1 MVLVDNTL
9 INQNLYTMK
18 KLLLLFSAALTM
30 LFTGCTQFDDT
41 RIWDAIDE
49 LEDLFDDLDNRV
61 EDLEEACEKMNT
73 NIEALQTLVA
83 ALQANDTITSIAPI
97 KQGDKVV
104 GYTISFSKSEPITI
118 YHGNDGKDG
127 ADGEDGKD
135 GENGADGE
143 DGYTPQI
150 GIAKDSDNVYYWTLD
165 GEWLLDENGNKI
177 KAVGTDGKDGEDGED
192 GANGNDGSN
201 GENGENGENGAD
213 GKDGITPQLE
223 IRDGYWY
230 ISYDNGATWKELG
243 KATGE
248 DGKDGADGEDGK
260 DGEDGTNGADG
271 QDGKDGDSLFQSVTW
286 DEEYAY
292 FTLADGTVITIPLSD
307 GAVTKTVEVN
317 AVEMIGLCADNL
329 CMFVLTDS
337 GFNHEAE
344 YWGDAGWMS
353 FNSEYY
359 VVGLVLETID
369 DSSVVPQGTFTSE
382 SGEIDIRDGSYYEY
396 LGDDWDDWYDYNFD
410 NAVVIVSEDK
420 IEATFTLENGEVH
433 HVIYE
438 GSLELY
444 FKGITDK
451 EEDNVD
457 GDLPPANEIWYTSTD
472 GEVVEPYCQMDWS
485 GGSVFG
491 SFIVSN
497 TYENGKGVIVFDGDV
512 TSIGEVAFA
521 ECESLASV
529 TIPDSVTSIGYWAF
543 TGCSSLTSVTI
554 PDSVTSIRVQAFYW
568 CESLASVIIP
578 ESVTEIGGA
587 AFEGCSSL
595 ASVTIPDSVTEIG
608 NGAFRNCPSLTSFYG
623 KYASEDGRCLI
634 VDGTLNSFAP
644 AGLTEYTIPDSVT
657 SIGDSAFF
665 DCFSLTSV
673 TIPDSVTS
681 IGDYAFRSCSLA
693 SITIPDSVTSIG
705 EQAFNGCSSLASVSI
720 GNGVTSIGEEAF
732 AKCYSLTSI
741 VIPDSVTEIGN
752 ETFYYCSS
760 LASVTIGS
768 GVTSIGELAFRDCT
782 SLTSVTI
789 PDSVTSIGKAAF
801 FGCWQL
807 ESVTIGSGVTSIG
820 TQAFSY
826 CESLISFYGKYASED
841 GRCLIVDGTL
851 NSFAP
856 AGLTEYTIPD
866 SVTSI
871 GEAAFFGCW
880 QLESVTIGSGV
891 TSIGYSAFAVCDN
904 LAFVHCKST
913 TPPTMQHS
921 SNYTPT
927 FNSYLLNIYVPEG
940 CVDAY
945 KSADGWSD
953 YADAIRT
960 YAPNNYA
967 NWLGTYTLSGKGNA
981 YDSESDSWVER
992 DVEFTISVEAKDES
1006 TMTYYVTG
1014 WDGCSYP
1021 IEAQYNS
1028 ENELILSAGVIAEG
1042 VDLGDS
1048 GVGDY
1053 YFVGC
1058 LGDGYI
1064 RVGGPI
1070 IKLSKDSNQAVGL
1083 TVDGNEVTGATIC
1096 LYQDGSFYFLRSY
1109 GDVYTPL
1116 DMEVG
1121 GSASYAPMKVG
1132 ARGGRYFE
1140 VDRTRKL
1147 NIIK

>member
-1 MVLVDNTL
+1 
-9 INQNLYTMK
+9 MK
-18 KLLLLFSAALTM
+18 KLLLLFSVALTM

-97 KQGDKVV
+97 KQGDKII

-192 GANGNDGSN
+192 GANGQDGAD
-201 GENGENGENGAD
+201 GEDGKDGENGAD

-260 DGEDGTNGADG
+260 DGEDGTNGTDG

-292 FTLADGTVITIPLSD
+292 FTLSDGTVITIPLSD

-317 AVEMIGLCADNL
+317 AVEMIGLCEGNL
-329 CMFVLTDS
+329 CGFILTDS

-359 VVGLVLETID
+359 VVTLVLETID

-396 LGDDWDDWYDYNFD
+396 LGDDWDDSYDYNFD

-451 EEDNVD
+451 EEDNED

-472 GEVVEPYCQMDWS
+472 GEVVTPYDS
-485 GGSVFG
+485 TAFG
-491 SFIVSN
+491 VNIVSN
-497 TYENGKGVIVFDGDV
+497 TYGDGMGIITFDGDVTSIGRSAFTGCDSLTSITIPDSVTSIGDYAFYYCSSLASVTIGNSV

-521 ECESLASV
+521 A
-529 TIPDSVTSIGYWAF
+529 
-543 TGCSSLTSVTI
+543 
-554 PDSVTSIRVQAFYW
+554 
-568 CESLASVIIP
+568 
-578 ESVTEIGGA
+578 
-587 AFEGCSSL
+587 CSSL

-608 NGAFRNCPSLTSFYG
+608 LGAFCGCLSLASVTIPDSVTEIGDYAFNGCTSLTSFYG

-657 SIGDSAFF
+657 SIGELAFSE
-665 DCFSLTSV
+665 CSSLTSITIPDSVTSIGKNAFVYCSSLASVTIPDGVTSIGERAFQDCSSLTSIIIPDSVTSIGEAAFCGCSSLASV

-681 IGDYAFRSCSLA
+681 IGDWA
-693 SITIPDSVTSIG
+693 
-705 EQAFNGCSSLASVSI
+705 
-720 GNGVTSIGEEAF
+720 
-732 AKCYSLTSI
+732 
-741 VIPDSVTEIGN
+741 
-752 ETFYYCSS
+752 FYYCSS
-760 LASVTIGS
+760 LASVY
-768 GVTSIGELAFRDCT
+768 C
-782 SLTSVTI
+782 
-789 PDSVTSIGKAAF
+789 KA
-801 FGCWQL
+801 
-807 ESVTIGSGVTSIG
+807 
-820 TQAFSY
+820 
-826 CESLISFYGKYASED
+826 
-841 GRCLIVDGTL
+841 
-851 NSFAP
+851 
-856 AGLTEYTIPD
+856 
-866 SVTSI
+866 
-871 GEAAFFGCW
+871 
-880 QLESVTIGSGV
+880 
-891 TSIGYSAFAVCDN
+891 
-904 LAFVHCKST
+904 T
-913 TPPTMQHS
+913 TPPS
-921 SNYTPT
+921 LGVEVFYNNASECK
-927 FNSYLLNIYVPEG
+927 IYVPTES
-940 CVDAY
+940 VDAY
-945 KSADGWSD
+945 KAAEGWCD
-953 YADAIRT
+953 YAD
-960 YAPNNYA
+960 Y
-967 NWLGTYTLSGKGNA
+967 
-981 YDSESDSWVER
+981 
-992 DVEFTISVEAKDES
+992 
-1006 TMTYYVTG
+1006 
-1014 WDGCSYP
+1014 
-1021 IEAQYNS
+1021 IE
-1028 ENELILSAGVIAEG
+1028 
-1042 VDLGDS
+1042 
-1048 GVGDY
+1048 
-1053 YFVGC
+1053 
-1058 LGDGYI
+1058 
-1064 RVGGPI
+1064 P
-1070 IKLSKDSNQAVGL
+1070 
-1083 TVDGNEVTGATIC
+1083 
-1096 LYQDGSFYFLRSY
+1096 YQF
-1109 GDVYTPL
+1109 
-1116 DMEVG
+1116 
-1121 GSASYAPMKVG
+1121 
-1132 ARGGRYFE
+1132 
-1140 VDRTRKL
+1140 
-1147 NIIK
+1147 